1 MPKPLHRLT
10 NCYVPVLLQTK
21 AEEDLETTTS
31 ATSVRPIHIHALTG
45 ATSSVTST
53 STTTT
58 HSWVV
63 ECGETQIM
71 CELQAPLP
79 PHKVPFEALPLPLD
93 EGLLL
98 VAVQY
103 NATALNPQVLLRE
116 SPTSLDT
123 QHASLPQQQ
132 QQQRVL
138 NQHKEHLQTTL
149 AQTLQ
154 SALQAAIP
162 LTQNHV
168 MSLQFTILVDDGGV
182 LGACTAAASLALAQA
197 GIPMLDVVTAVQ
209 VAILPDDTD
218 HRDATAMN
226 ETEDHDDSSIFSL
239 WLDPSTN
246 ELSKSVGYVEWAY
259 MPNRKWVTV
268 WQQHSSARNS
278 IPPASVTT
286 RALALAKHACTQVW
300 LPQLRTY
307 MMKDMNGE
315 NNEDQ

>member
-10 NCYVPVLLQTK
+10 NCYVPVLLEIE
-21 AEEDLETTTS
+21 EEDENLETTTS
-31 ATSVRPIHIHALTG
+31 ATSVRPIHIHALTT
-45 ATSSVTST
+45 AASTTNNSSS
-53 STTTT
+53 TTT
-58 HSWVV
+58 HSFVV
-63 ECGETQIM
+63 ECGETQIL

-79 PHKVPFEALPLPLD
+79 PHKVPSEALPLPLD

-132 QQQRVL
+132 QRVL

-162 LTQNHV
+162 LAQNHV